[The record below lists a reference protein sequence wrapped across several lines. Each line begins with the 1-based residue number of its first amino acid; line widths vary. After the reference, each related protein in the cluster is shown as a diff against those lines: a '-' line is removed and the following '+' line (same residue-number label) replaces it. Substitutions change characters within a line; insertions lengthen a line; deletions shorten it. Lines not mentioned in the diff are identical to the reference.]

1 MQPIFL
7 FKHRHSMKIVQS
19 LIESLYWMNIFIV
32 PVVFIGG
39 TGFLLYHQYPA
50 TWGFIIFLLLGI
62 SSIILGIYWA
72 EKTRKTTGCSVFVNR
87 IFSSPDVNGKEE
99 NQSKKTTAK

>member
-1 MQPIFL
+1 
-7 FKHRHSMKIVQS
+7 MKIVQS

-72 EKTRKTTGCSVFVNR
+72 EKTRKTIGCSVFVNR
-87 IFSSPDVNGKEE
+87 IFSSPDVNGKDE